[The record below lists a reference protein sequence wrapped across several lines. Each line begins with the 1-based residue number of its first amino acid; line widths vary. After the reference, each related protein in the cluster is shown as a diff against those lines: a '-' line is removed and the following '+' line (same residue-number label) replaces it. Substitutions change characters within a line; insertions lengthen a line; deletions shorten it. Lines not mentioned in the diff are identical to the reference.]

1 MSLVMLYHTKVK
13 QDSVKKM
20 DELREGFR
28 KLYEKHAIDVIG
40 RWKSAENPHE
50 SYYMVSSDSDDDYQH
65 KTSTLHEDETSV
77 SLTSQLN
84 EIRTD
89 FKAVRLVPQWQKT

>member
-1 MSLVMLYHTKVK
+1 MPLVMLYHTKVK
-13 QDSVKKM
+13 QNAVEKM

-28 KLYEKHAIDVIG
+28 KLYEQHGIEVIG
-40 RWKSAENPHE
+40 RWKSVENPHE
-50 SYYMVSSDSDDDYQH
+50 SYYMVSYDNEDDYQN
-65 KTSTLHEDETSV
+65 KIQALHEDEHYL

-89 FKAVRLVPQWQKT
+89 FKATKLVSQ